1 MSFFKIHQSPIT
13 QRIETLYLLETNHFK
28 GETMQF
34 SKEEKQELKELYTK
48 LRTLY
53 EERANMEVLKKE
65 REDKLKDEFASTLD
79 LKNKQGELQSS
90 KVKMPLVNALLDEL
104 YKDKENKKE
113 LEYELMQD
121 YKSLIKSKKINEEA
135 LKAVISAEENLN
147 ENTTFIKETYKD
159 STFCSKESLDALTLI
174 LKDEFKLM
182 LGDAYEKAGYDIKLI
197 KDKAELEK
205 LRASIKELLGI

>member
-1 MSFFKIHQSPIT
+1 
-13 QRIETLYLLETNHFK
+13 
-28 GETMQF
+28 MQF

-90 KVKMPLVNALLDEL
+90 KVKMPLVSALLDEL

-182 LGDAYEKAGYDIKLI
+182 LGDAYEKAGYDIKPI

>member
-182 LGDAYEKAGYDIKLI
+182 LGDAYEKAGYDIKPI